1 MDARFFET
9 FHMAVV
15 LGRSFSRTDAST
27 APKVAVLNERRTG
40 VLRRPQPVGRRFS
53 MRAAEPIEVVGVV
66 RDARYHDLR
75 EPPVRMAYFPYQQG
89 ATTLDRMH
97 FGIQAARDAA
107 ALAPEIRGLMR
118 ELAREVPVVD

>member
-1 MDARFFET
+1 M
-9 FHMAVV
+9 
-15 LGRSFSRTDAST
+15 
-27 APKVAVLNERRTG
+27 
-40 VLRRPQPVGRRFS
+40 
-53 MRAAEPIEVVGVV
+53 GVV
-66 RDARYHDLR
+66 SSCALRNLSKWSAWFRDARYHDLR
-75 EPPVRMAYFPYQQG
+75 EPPVRMAYFAYQQG